1 MSNKPKDTS
10 FVFNASLYRAVDLLS
25 ESFTEMHLQQTP
37 GINNKTNF
45 SATLPK
51 QGVGENV
58 ALNTLAPFILG
69 QAAPLD
75 SAHASAHMDPPTP
88 WITWATSMFNARL
101 NQNLLHP
108 ATAPFARQAEQIVI
122 DWLSPYFG
130 MQGGHFCAG
139 STIANL
145 TALWAARDAKGIT
158 KVVASEAAHIS
169 VAKAAKILGLSYQSI
184 AVCANGT
191 INKDALGD
199 LSSAC
204 LVLTAGTTATGA
216 VDDLSIASA
225 ANAAWVHVDAAWAGP
240 LRLSHEHA
248 HLLAGIEAA
257 DSVAISAHKW
267 LFQPKES
274 ALVLFKHLE
283 IANVAISVGSDYLV
297 APNIGLQGS
306 RGAAAV
312 SLLATILAWG
322 EEGFA
327 QRINANMDMANQ
339 LANFVEL
346 HSQFILWQRPTT
358 GLTIFAHKTMSVDEL
373 LTLLPT
379 GMFSRCQIDNKDY
392 VRSVA
397 ANPNADIASILDS
410 LRRISI

>member
-1 MSNKPKDTS
+1 
-10 FVFNASLYRAVDLLS
+10 
-25 ESFTEMHLQQTP
+25 
-37 GINNKTNF
+37 
-45 SATLPK
+45 
-51 QGVGENV
+51 
-58 ALNTLAPFILG
+58 
-69 QAAPLD
+69 
-75 SAHASAHMDPPTP
+75 
-88 WITWATSMFNARL
+88 
-101 NQNLLHP
+101 
-108 ATAPFARQAEQIVI
+108 
-122 DWLSPYFG
+122 
-130 MQGGHFCAG
+130 
-139 STIANL
+139 
-145 TALWAARDAKGIT
+145 
-158 KVVASEAAHIS
+158 
-169 VAKAAKILGLSYQSI
+169 
-184 AVCANGT
+184 
-191 INKDALGD
+191 
-199 LSSAC
+199 
-204 LVLTAGTTATGA
+204 VLTAGTTATGA